1 MSGYHCDSPMFRSSY
16 QAKRG
21 RIGLLLI
28 SPWLI
33 GFVLLKLAPIVASF
47 VFALTDFNM
56 LRPDDISFV
65 GLANFARLVRDER
78 MWATL
83 FSTVGLAVA
92 TVPFQLAVALLLA
105 ALLSHEGVFGR
116 NFYRTLI
123 FLPSIIP
130 GIAVFSVWF
139 GFIDPASGWLNR
151 LIMEPLN
158 LPPYGGVNSESGRNA
173 LLILLSI
180 WNIGPA
186 FLIMSGAMLGVP
198 KELYEAAR
206 VDGAGPL
213 YRFLNITIP
222 VISPAIFFSLL
233 ISLITVFGGNVLL
246 DRSIT
251 ISGGGQSPMDAYIS
265 DVMFGS
271 QALGYAASLAWFMF
285 VIVLAIALYLFRTAD
300 RWVYYPIEEA

>member
-1 MSGYHCDSPMFRSSY
+1 MLRTSY

-33 GFVLLKLAPIVASF
+33 GFVLLKLVPIAASF
-47 VFALTDFNM
+47 VFALSDFNM
-56 LRPDDISFV
+56 LKPQDASFV
-65 GLANFARLVRDER
+65 GLANFSRLVRDEM
-78 MWATL
+78 MWTML
-83 FSTVGLAVA
+83 FSTVGLAVI
-92 TVPFQLAVALLLA
+92 TVPFQLIIALLLA
-105 ALLSHEGVFGR
+105 AMLSNEAIFGR
-116 NFYRTLI
+116 NLYRTLI

-151 LIMEPLN
+151 LVMEPLN
-158 LPPYGGVNSESGRNA
+158 LPPYGGVNSESGRNV

-186 FLIMSGAMLGVP
+186 FLILSGAMLGVP

-233 ISLITVFGGNVLL
+233 ISLITVFGGTVLL

-251 ISGGGQSPMDAYIS
+251 FTFGSQSPMDAYIA
-265 DVMFGS
+265 DVMFGK
-271 QALGYAASLAWFMF
+271 QALGYAASLAWVMF
-285 VIVLAIALYLFRTAD
+285 AIVLVIAIYLFRTAE
-300 RWVYYPIEEA
+300 RWVYYPLEEA

>member
-1 MSGYHCDSPMFRSSY
+1 MFGRSY

-28 SPWLI
+28 SPWLL
-33 GFVLLKLAPIVASF
+33 GFILLKLAPILASF
-47 VFALTDFNM
+47 VFSLTDFNM
-56 LRPDDISFV
+56 LKPQDASFI
-65 GLANFARLVRDER
+65 GLANYTRLLGDER
-78 MWATL
+78 MWAML
-83 FSTVGLAVA
+83 FSTIGLAIV
-92 TVPFQLAVALLLA
+92 TVPFQLVFALLLA
-105 ALLSHEGVFGR
+105 AMLSNEAIFGR

-151 LIMEPLN
+151 LIMEPLG
-158 LPPYGGVNSESGRNA
+158 LPPYGGVNSEAGRNT

-233 ISLITVFGGNVLL
+233 ISLITVFGGSVLL

-251 ISGGGQSPMDAYIS
+251 FSFGASSPMDSYIA
-265 DVMFGS
+265 DVMFTK
-271 QALGYAASLAWFMF
+271 QALGYAASLSWVLFAL
-285 VIVLAIALYLFRTAD
+285 VISIAIYLFRTAD
-300 RWVYYPIEEA
+300 RWVYYPIEEPS